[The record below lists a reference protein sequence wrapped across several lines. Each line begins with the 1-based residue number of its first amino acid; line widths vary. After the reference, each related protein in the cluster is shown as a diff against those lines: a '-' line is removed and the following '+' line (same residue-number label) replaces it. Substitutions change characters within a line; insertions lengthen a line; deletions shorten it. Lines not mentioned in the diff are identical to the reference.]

1 LKEQQ
6 AADAI
11 SLRAQQ
17 LKEQQE
23 ADAIFLRA
31 QQLKEQ
37 QDADAISLRAQ
48 QLKEPQQEAD
58 QLAQLTGQQ
67 KGDPPPPPT
76 RPGIADTKMSM
87 HHLLPGYQT
96 SSTTEDLP
104 PPKESKSAA
113 GAQQQDGPPLKK
125 RRVTRRRGKV
135 KLEPKPG
142 EGQNARTTDVVG
154 DDEDSDNEQDWD
166 VEFVQ
171 QSANSARRI
180 LWQRGHAATVP
191 SKVRELIQRATVTCM
206 ADALE
211 PLRTQGFAIL
221 EDVTVAFAPKNGF
234 TKEQRDFIEKG
245 LTPAHRHSLSI
256 QPNQCMYSNNVMN

>member
-1 LKEQQ
+1 
-6 AADAI
+6 
-11 SLRAQQ
+11 
-17 LKEQQE
+17 
-23 ADAIFLRA
+23 LRA

-48 QLKEPQQEAD
+48 QLKEQQDADAISLRAQQLKEQQEAD

-67 KGDPPPPPT
+67 KGYPPPPPT
-76 RPGIADTKMSM
+76 TSVIADTTTSLQ
-87 HHLLPGYQT
+87 HLLPENRM
-96 SSTTEDLP
+96 SSTTEDP
-104 PPKESKSAA
+104 SPPKESVSAA
-113 GAQQQDGPPLKK
+113 GTQQQDGPPLKK

-135 KLEPKPG
+135 KLEQKPG
-142 EGQNARTTDVVG
+142 EGQNARTTYAEG
-154 DDEDSDNEQDWD
+154 DDEDSDMEQDWD
-166 VEFVQ
+166 VEFIQ

-180 LWQRGHAATVP
+180 LWQRGHAAIVP

-211 PLRTQGFAIL
+211 PLRTLGFAIL

-245 LTPAHRHSLSI
+245 LTPAHRHCLSI
-256 QPNQCMYSNNVMN
+256 QPNQCMYSNNLMN